1 MDINRI
7 LEELRLEREAIDEVI
22 LLLERVEAGRIKR
35 RGRPPRWLQ
44 EARNAAAESNGEP
57 WRESKREISEESR
70 LRMAEAQRRRRER
83 ERNEAQ
89 KHEAPIQP
97 E

>member
-7 LEELRLEREAIDEVI
+7 LEELRQEREAIDEVI
-22 LLLERVEAGRIKR
+22 LLLERVQAGRSKR

-44 EARNAAAESNGEP
+44 EARSAAEGSNDKPE
-57 WRESKREISEESR
+57 RQSKRAISQESR
-70 LRMAEAQRRRRER
+70 QRMAEAQRRRRER
-83 ERNEAQ
+83 ERDQAEAR
-89 KHEAPIQP
+89 AAVARP